1 MVGCSVFGVRI
12 LPDGPVI
19 AVGLFIDVVFAV
31 GLTAV
36 VNPGG
41 YVVFTVGLTAA
52 VVNSAVEV
60 VFTVG

>member
-1 MVGCSVFGVRI
+1 MVGCSVFAVRI

-19 AVGLFIDVVFAV
+19 TVGFFIDVVFTV

-36 VNPGG
+36 VNPGK
-41 YVVFTVGLTAA
+41 YVVFMVGLTT
-52 VVNSAVEV
+52 VVDSAVEV